1 MCVCMCALYVF
12 LAIDL
17 FDVLMSCESLELRL
31 DIYISLLATALPS
44 SDYDMSSQCM

>member
-1 MCVCMCALYVF
+1 MCVCMCALDVY

-31 DIYISLLATALPS
+31 DIYISFGHRVAQLGL
-44 SDYDMSSQCM
+44 